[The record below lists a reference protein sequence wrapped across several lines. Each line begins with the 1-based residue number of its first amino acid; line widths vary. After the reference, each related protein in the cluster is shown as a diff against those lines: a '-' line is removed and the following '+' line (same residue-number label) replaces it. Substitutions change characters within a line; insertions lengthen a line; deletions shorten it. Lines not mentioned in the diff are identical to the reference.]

1 MDGKLLTFAVIAGV
15 LSGINLFMHKVAANR
30 LEKTALNEILSVS
43 FISQLLRNPFL
54 YVVLAMGLLVLAVD
68 LAFLS
73 NEVPA
78 IVGLNLIIVIGN
90 VLFVVLSVLILGE
103 KMDLRI
109 ATGIAFGIMAVV
121 LLSRV

>member
-1 MDGKLLTFAVIAGV
+1 LLTFAVIAGV

>member
-1 MDGKLLTFAVIAGV
+1 LDGKLLTFAVIAGV

>member
-1 MDGKLLTFAVIAGV
+1 MDGKLLMFAVIAGV

-43 FISQLLRNPFL
+43 FVSQLMRNPYL

-109 ATGIAFGIMAVV
+109 ATGIAFGIIAVV